1 MKKRTITLLVA
12 AAAAVTG
19 LIAQPNANRQALS
32 QEQKEQMQEIR
43 EKYAPKIKEIKDD
56 IRLKQVEQKTLL
68 ASKEVDEKAIYA
80 TIDAIGELKTS
91 LHQETSSLRNE
102 MKEVCPNA
110 DKMMAYR
117 NGNRGQMQGQAY
129 RKGNGQGPN
138 NANMHN
144 GQGKAQRGQGVG
156 QGQARQGMQQGQG
169 MRNNNHPNK
178 QKAYANGQGPRH
190 QQGMQQRG
198 MQQGRQGQGMMF
210 GANCKLTDEQKTALT
225 EIRKK
230 HFWDIQETQN
240 ELALLK
246 AKNTTAEERQAAYA
260 EVNALQTKLA
270 KQRMAQKLEVMEQL
284 TEEQRIQMINRMN
297 HKKHRGPRSAQGQ
310 RPRDGKNI

>member
-68 ASKEVDEKAIYA
+68 ASKEVDEKAVYA

-91 LHQETSSLRNE
+91 LHQETTSLRNE

-110 DKMMAYR
+110 NKMMAYKH
-117 NGNRGQMQGQAY
+117 GNRGPKQGQAY

-138 NANMHN
+138 NNNMRK
-144 GQGKAQRGQGVG
+144 GQGQAQRGQGVG
-156 QGQARQGMQQGQG
+156 QGQDRPRMQQGQG
-169 MRNNNHPNK
+169 MHNNNRPNK

-190 QQGMQQRG
+190 QQGMQQ
-198 MQQGRQGQGMMF
+198 GRQGQGMIF
-210 GANCKLTDEQKTALT
+210 GANCKLTDEQKTALA

-246 AKNTTAEERQAAYA
+246 AKNTTVEERQAAYA

-270 KQRMAQKLEVMEQL
+270 KQRMAQKLELMEQL
-284 TEEQRIQMINRMN
+284 TEEQRMQMISKKN
-297 HKKHRGPRSAQGQ
+297 HRKHRGPRAAQGQ
-310 RPRDGKNI
+310 RPRNGKNI